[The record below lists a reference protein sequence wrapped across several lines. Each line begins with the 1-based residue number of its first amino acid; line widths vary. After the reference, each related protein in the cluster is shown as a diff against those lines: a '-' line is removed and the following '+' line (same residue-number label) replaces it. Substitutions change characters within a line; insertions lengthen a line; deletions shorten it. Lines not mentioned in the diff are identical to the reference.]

1 MTTTVVKM
9 EDSGEHKKIY
19 QKFKR
24 LAETK
29 KDELAYKYNP
39 VRKYN
44 VLKYLFLHTLLG
56 RGCKSEEKYGT
67 FVGKCKENCGGW
79 IGGAQCHY

>member
-39 VRKYN
+39 VRKQDDS
-44 VLKYLFLHTLLG
+44 KQLLSSPG
-56 RGCKSEEKYGT
+56 PIAQVPKSLGPTKT
-67 FVGKCKENCGGW
+67 KS
-79 IGGAQCHY
+79 Q

>member
-9 EDSGEHKKIY
+9 EDSGDHRKIY

-44 VLKYLFLHTLLG
+44 ISKYLLIYLLLG

-67 FVGKCKENCGGW
+67 FVGKC
-79 IGGAQCHY
+79 

>member
-39 VRKYN
+39 VRKYDIS
-44 VLKYLFLHTLLG
+44 KYSFINKMLG
-56 RGCKSEEKYGT
+56 RGIKSEEKYGT
-67 FVGKCKENCGGW
+67 FVGKC
-79 IGGAQCHY
+79 